1 MKANGR
7 GEGDCG
13 AVGGGGIH
21 ARGREGRNLGKER
34 GDTLETP
41 GTPLCKEVSVSFQ
54 QEGRERGWC
63 GGGGGEGGVK
73 EGWCQECLV
82 RALRGWDG
90 GCVVR

>member
-1 MKANGR
+1 MGVGVGVGREGARGQKATRMKANGR

-13 AVGGGGIH
+13 AVGVRLGGRH

-54 QEGRERGWC
+54 
-63 GGGGGEGGVK
+63 
-73 EGWCQECLV
+73 
-82 RALRGWDG
+82 
-90 GCVVR
+90 